1 MTQRNITLRAGR
13 LFSSWLDRLTQ
24 ILLKCSGVMI
34 VLLAL
39 VYTYGSLKRYIFL
52 APDEYA
58 YIGAA
63 ALMLGCVLF
72 SLAGVQALK
81 QHITVDFVG
90 QFFPKTLRVIISD
103 LIGPVFGLVFLI
115 ALTYTSW
122 TEGLY
127 ALHSKQHTIIAASIP
142 TYPFK
147 IAIPVF
153 TGIFTLVIIG
163 QLWVYIA
170 SHIGH
175 RANDQTTDM

>member
-1 MTQRNITLRAGR
+1 MRHSNITLKAGK
-13 LFSSWLDRLTQ
+13 LLNSWLDRTTQ

-63 ALMLGCVLF
+63 ALMLGCVIF
-72 SLAGVQALK
+72 SLAGVQTLK

-90 QFFPKTLRVIISD
+90 QFFPKSLREVISE

-127 ALHSKQHTIIAASIP
+127 ALRSNQHTIIAASIP

-147 IAIPVF
+147 IAIP
-153 TGIFTLVIIG
+153 IFTSIFILVIIG

-175 RANDQTTDM
+175 RDSD